1 MAWSYEDDF
10 ILLDETISTEEKKGL
25 YQDRQYVR
33 RIRFLRRLKLD
44 FKKVKKEK
52 QQIIDIYPDYNMTD
66 IAKHLHQTQQ
76 YIATRV
82 NGLREQGLLRGEP
95 LLTKDQKEY
104 IEKNRHL
111 LKTTVMANKLDLP
124 LNLVKM
130 VVSEEYR
137 KEKVPQGYE
146 KVSISKKD
154 KMPRKM
160 QFKESDRPKDALDRR
175 VIAAK
180 KYKNNQ
186 LYLVTI
192 NADTRKNEKN
202 SFKGTLIYQDED
214 YITLRH
220 QLGYKE
226 SFNKVDFETGDK
238 EIKEVVK

>member
-10 ILLDETISTEEKKGL
+10 ILLDENITTEEKREL

-33 RIRFLRRLKLD
+33 RIRFLKRLKLD
-44 FKKVKKEK
+44 LKKVKKEK

-66 IAKHLHQTQQ
+66 ISKHLHQTQQ

-82 NGLREQGLLRGEP
+82 NDLREQGLLRGEP
-95 LLTKDQKEY
+95 LLTKEQKEY
-104 IEKNRHL
+104 IKRNRHL

-137 KEKVPQGYE
+137 KRNVPDGYE

-160 QFKESDRPKDALDRR
+160 QFKESDRPKDALDKRI
-175 VIAAK
+175 VAAK
-180 KYKNNQ
+180 KYKDNQ
-186 LYLVTI
+186 LYEIKMKT
-192 NADTRKNEKN
+192 DTRKNESN
-202 SFKGTLIYQDED
+202 VFKGVLIYQNKD

-220 QLGYKE
+220 ELGYKE

-238 EIKEVVK
+238 EIKEVAR